1 MGNGVMQQ
9 DQQTTSARND
19 RRSDFELLVLDAI
32 GALVRSRSP
41 SSSIAMDDTAAKIMS
56 FIEMSA
62 VQRRERLERV
72 AVLRMRER
80 REGRA

>member
-1 MGNGVMQQ
+1 
-9 DQQTTSARND
+9 
-19 RRSDFELLVLDAI
+19 
-32 GALVRSRSP
+32 
-41 SSSIAMDDTAAKIMS
+41 MDDTAAKIMS